1 MIFDNNGIKRKVA
14 RIRNT
19 KNIISITKLALPY
32 NEYRY
37 TYKTYND
44 LRLAVESQDKD
55 IIYQDDQ
62 DIKSDYNNNTTVYR
76 KLKNISER
84 QKYNLYKNIN
94 QQKLDN
100 IDYYTESLKGR
111 IINEGGSQ
119 YGISKERC
127 KKMSKV

>member
-1 MIFDNNGIKRKVA
+1 MKKIIVLLIMVLFCFGCQKED
-14 RIRNT
+14 
-19 KNIISITKLALPY
+19 KNITINIYENKADEQLADINESI
-32 NEYRY
+32 N
-37 TYKTYND
+37 KTE
-44 LRLAVESQDKD
+44 ESQDKD

-100 IDYYTESLKGR
+100 IDYYTESLKCR

-119 YGISKERC
+119 YGISKKRC